1 SSLLGRSDRPRPRLS
16 GPESPLCA
24 SRATLLCDLQT
35 HPESAA
41 GRVHCVHREGVAGRL
56 SRHSAARTTWDTR
69 PPLGRRGGGYAHLQA
84 EPLGP
89 GKRSAVAPRGRTMVQ
104 SSWVRRAGGAGGAGG
119 RLGGGMGLRA
129 GGALRRMGTGSGA
142 PEGRESGGAQ
152 GGSIHSGCIAAV
164 HNVPISVLIRPLP
177 SVLDPAKVQSL
188 VDTILEDPDSVPPID
203 VLWIKGAQGGDYY
216 YSFGG
221 CHRYAA
227 YQQLQRE
234 TIPAKLVQST
244 LSDLR
249 VYLGASTPDL
259 Q

>member
-1 SSLLGRSDRPRPRLS
+1 
-16 GPESPLCA
+16 
-24 SRATLLCDLQT
+24 
-35 HPESAA
+35 
-41 GRVHCVHREGVAGRL
+41 
-56 SRHSAARTTWDTR
+56 
-69 PPLGRRGGGYAHLQA
+69 
-84 EPLGP
+84 
-89 GKRSAVAPRGRTMVQ
+89 
-104 SSWVRRAGGAGGAGG
+104 
-119 RLGGGMGLRA
+119 MGLRA
-129 GGALRRMGTGSGA
+129 GGELRRVGSGSGA
-142 PEGRESGGAQ
+142 PEGQELGGAQ
-152 GGSIHSGCIAAV
+152 GGSIHSGCISAV

-188 VDTILEDPDSVPPID
+188 VDTILEDPDRVPPID

>member
-1 SSLLGRSDRPRPRLS
+1 MLGRSDRPRLRLS

-41 GRVHCVHREGVAGRL
+41 RRVHCGHREGVAGCR
-56 SRHSAARTTWDTR
+56 SRHSAAGSTWDTG
-69 PPLGRRGGGYAHLQA
+69 PPLGRGGGGYAHLRA

-89 GKRSAVAPRGRTMVQ
+89 GKSSAVVPRGRTMVQ
-104 SSWVRRAGGAGGAGG
+104 SSWVRRAGDAGGQ
-119 RLGGGMGLRA
+119 LGGMGLRA

-142 PEGRESGGAQ
+142 PEGREPGGAQ

-188 VDTILEDPDSVPPID
+188 VDTILVSPRSLRARSRKRGHEGWGPGPAGSQLRPYDLDGLTVPPWASGSSLGLGHESND
-203 VLWIKGAQGGDYY
+203 PVTHVPKVLRSPG
-216 YSFGG
+216 S
-221 CHRYAA
+221 
-227 YQQLQRE
+227 
-234 TIPAKLVQST
+234 
-244 LSDLR
+244 
-249 VYLGASTPDL
+249 
-259 Q
+259 

>member
-1 SSLLGRSDRPRPRLS
+1 MLGRSDRPRPRLS

-41 GRVHCVHREGVAGRL
+41 GRVHCGHREGVAGRRI
-56 SRHSAARTTWDTR
+56 RHSAAGSTWDTG
-69 PPLGRRGGGYAHLQA
+69 PPLGRRGGGYAHLRA

-89 GKRSAVAPRGRTMVQ
+89 GAVVPRGLTMVQ
-104 SSWVRRAGGAGGAGG
+104 SCWVRRAGGAGGQ
-119 RLGGGMGLRA
+119 LGGMGLRA

-142 PEGRESGGAQ
+142 PEGREPGGAQ

-188 VDTILEDPDSVPPID
+188 VDTILVSPRSLRACARKRGHEGRDPGPAGARLRPCDLDGLTEPPWASGSSLELGHESNDPVTHVPK
-203 VLWIKGAQGGDYY
+203 VLRSPG
-216 YSFGG
+216 S
-221 CHRYAA
+221 
-227 YQQLQRE
+227 
-234 TIPAKLVQST
+234 
-244 LSDLR
+244 
-249 VYLGASTPDL
+249 
-259 Q
+259 